1 MTQHYLI
8 RRDTSAWNL
17 QVWLS
22 FSIAALACAIG
33 VWSMPSE
40 ELDRAFLAIGLF
52 FCLFSAFTL
61 AKMIRDNRDER
72 VDTTPWIMTVWIGF
86 LVTVVLTA
94 WGLFRMK
101 IGTWEKSYMVVSW
114 LFLVSAAFTLAKLVR
129 DKQEADILESSS
141 TEKALLLADDQ
152 APAVDR

>member
-1 MTQHYLI
+1 MAV
-8 RRDTSAWNL
+8 S
-17 QVWLS
+17 
-22 FSIAALACAIG
+22 
-33 VWSMPSE
+33 
-40 ELDRAFLAIGLF
+40 
-52 FCLFSAFTL
+52 
-61 AKMIRDNRDER
+61 
-72 VDTTPWIMTVWIGF
+72 
-86 LVTVVLTA
+86 LTA